1 MALIECPDCGEEV
14 SDEEATCPYCGNP
27 FFIEDDEIP
36 EVIYECEK
44 CGSQFETPFT
54 VCPKCGYSEKD
65 EPANQ
70 PQTAPPQPAG
80 DKSKAIKIGACIVS
94 VAVVVC
100 IAFALLGGKAD
111 VPTSGGKAPVSTAKT
126 AAEPIV
132 GKWEG
137 VSVFDSKTRKSRP
150 LAVGASSA
158 EFKKD
163 GSFILRMNDAKL
175 EGTWR
180 SMENP
185 SEKKFDAVYVLSV
198 GSDTAAGIQ
207 DGKLMIKIENY
218 LEVFEKVK

>member
-44 CGSQFETPFT
+44 CGSQFEEAFT
-54 VCPKCGYSEKD
+54 VCPKCGYSEKG
-65 EPANQ
+65 EQAGREQAVPL
-70 PQTAPPQPAG
+70 QPAG
-80 DKSKAIKIGACIVS
+80 DKSKAIKIAACVVA
-94 VAVVVC
+94 VAVVLC
-100 IAFALLGGKAD
+100 LAFALLGSKAD
-111 VPTSGGKAPVSTAKT
+111 VPTTGGKALVSTAKIT
-126 AAEPIV
+126 SEPIV

-137 VSVFDSKTRKSRP
+137 VSVFDSKTKKSRP

-163 GSFILRMNDAKL
+163 GSFTLRMNDAKL

-180 SMENP
+180 TMENP

-218 LEVFEKVK
+218 LEVFERVK